1 MERLSRR
8 ALFSL
13 AGGCLTLVVGGNLA
27 GEARAAATVVDVA
40 RSPSCGCCGAWIE
53 HIRAAGF
60 TVQDRLVEDLAP
72 LKAQLGVPAALQ
84 SCHTAV
90 VEGYV
95 IEGHVPAADIRRLIE
110 ERPSGIGLAVAG
122 MPVGSPGMEVGDEH
136 EPYEVILFG
145 ADSQTV
151 FARY

>member
-1 MERLSRR
+1 DLPALEGPTVTGSGRMMAGSSPSPGNPDMERLSRR

-84 SCHTAV
+84 SC
-90 VEGYV
+90 
-95 IEGHVPAADIRRLIE
+95 
-110 ERPSGIGLAVAG
+110 
-122 MPVGSPGMEVGDEH
+122 
-136 EPYEVILFG
+136 
-145 ADSQTV
+145 
-151 FARY
+151 